1 MKNTKRQ
8 FTRFAF
14 YDQTAME
21 KHFEMMASEGWL
33 IEKITAYFLHYRRI
47 EPQKLHF
54 TVTYF
59 PDASEFDPGPKDKHK
74 MMEDFAARDGW
85 KLLTRWGQMQ
95 VFCNEAEKTIPME
108 TDAVTQVEN
117 IYRSMKKNL
126 LPAHLMILALAIWQ
140 LVFNGYRAL
149 TETVDFLST
158 PYLLT
163 SLPIW
168 LLLLLTEIYEILACY
183 LWYRKAKPAAENGVF
198 VPVKTNHFISF
209 TLILSGVFVL
219 IATIFLSSELRF
231 VSLCWIAIV
240 VGINLIGNAVKRKLK
255 KAGASKG
262 LNYTVTILI
271 IILLTFTLLTG
282 LVVFILRYG
291 LDDGRKPV
299 GSYDI
304 NGWTFKIYDEPMPLY
319 VEDMMEIG
327 DSKWSRERNEHN
339 ETFLLSKSEY
349 RQNHV
354 QGGPEGLNDL
364 EYTIIDIKVPALY
377 DIVKQSI
384 LNERQDEVY
393 DDVIF
398 TDHYEPIDATLWE
411 ADEAY
416 QVHWSGTILDTYLI
430 CWENRIVEI
439 KFYWQPTPEQLA
451 IVVDKL
457 KTE

>member
-1 MKNTKRQ
+1 MKNRKRQ

-21 KHFEMMASEGWL
+21 KHFEKMASEGWL
-33 IEKITAYFLHYRRI
+33 IEKISTYFLHYRRI

-95 VFCNEAEKTIPME
+95 VFCNEAEKPIPIE

-140 LVFNGYRAL
+140 LVFNGYRAF

-158 PYLLT
+158 PYLLA
-163 SLPIW
+163 SVPIW
-168 LLLLLTEIYEILACY
+168 LLLLLAEINEILACY
-183 LWYRKAKPAAENGVF
+183 LWHRKAKPAAENGVF

-209 TLILSGVFVL
+209 TLILSCVFIL
-219 IATIFLSSELRF
+219 IATIFLPSELRL

-240 VGINLIGNAVKRKLK
+240 VGINLIGNVVKRKLK
-255 KAGASKG
+255 KVGAPKG
-262 LNYTVTILI
+262 LNYAVTILI

-282 LVVFILRYG
+282 LVFFILRYG
-291 LDDGRKPV
+291 LDDGREPV

-304 NGWTFKIYDEPMPLY
+304 NGWTFEIYDEEMPLY
-319 VEDMMEIG
+319 VEDMMDIG
-327 DSKWSRERNEHN
+327 DSEWSRERNVHN

-354 QGGPEGLNDL
+354 QGGPEGLKDL
-364 EYTIIDIKVPALY
+364 AYTIIDFKVPALY

-398 TDHYEPIDATLWE
+398 TDHYEPIDATLWQ

-416 QVHWSGTILDTYLI
+416 QVHWSDTILDTYVI

-439 KFYWQPTPEQLA
+439 KFYWQPTPEQIA

>member
-8 FTRFAF
+8 ITRFAF

-21 KHFEMMASEGWL
+21 KHFEKMASEGWL
-33 IEKITAYFLHYRRI
+33 IERISAYFLHYRRI
-47 EPQKLHF
+47 EPKKLHF

-95 VFCNEAEKTIPME
+95 VFCNEAEKPIPME

-140 LVFNGYRAL
+140 LFFNGHRAF

-158 PYLLT
+158 PHLLA

-168 LLLLLTEIYEILACY
+168 LLLLLTEIYEILNCY

-198 VPVKTNHFISF
+198 IPVKTNHFISF
-209 TLILSGVFVL
+209 TLILSCVFVL
-219 IATIFLSSELRF
+219 IATIFLPSELRF

-240 VGINLIGNAVKRKLK
+240 VGINLIGNVVKRKLK

-262 LNYTVTILI
+262 LNYAVTILI

-282 LVVFILRYG
+282 LVFFILRYG

-327 DSKWSRERNEHN
+327 DSEWSRERNEHN

-354 QGGPEGLNDL
+354 QGGSEGLKDL
-364 EYTIIDIKVPALY
+364 EYTIIDIKIPALY

-398 TDHYEPIDATLWE
+398 TDHYEPIDATLWK

-439 KFYWQPTPEQLA
+439 KFYWQPTPEQIA

>member
-33 IEKITAYFLHYRRI
+33 IEKISAYFLHYRRI

-95 VFCNEAEKTIPME
+95 VFCNEAEKPIPME

-140 LVFNGYRAL
+140 LFFNGHRAF
-149 TETVDFLST
+149 TEMVDFLSS
-158 PYLLT
+158 PHLLA

-168 LLLLLTEIYEILACY
+168 LLLLLTEIYEILNCY

-198 VPVKTNHFISF
+198 IPVKTNHFISF
-209 TLILSGVFVL
+209 TLILSCVFVL
-219 IATIFLSSELRF
+219 IATIFLPSELRF

-240 VGINLIGNAVKRKLK
+240 VGINLIGNVVKRKLK

-291 LDDGRKPV
+291 LDDGREPV

-304 NGWTFKIYDEPMPLY
+304 NGWTFEIYNEEMPLY
-319 VEDMMEIG
+319 VEDMMDIG
-327 DSKWSRERNEHN
+327 DSEWSRERNEHN

-354 QGGPEGLNDL
+354 QGGPEGLKDL

-398 TDHYEPIDATLWE
+398 TDHYEPVDATLWK

-439 KFYWQPTPEQLA
+439 KFYWQPTPEQIA

>member
-33 IEKITAYFLHYRRI
+33 IEKISAYFLHYRRI

-95 VFCNEAEKTIPME
+95 VFCNEAEKPIPIE

-158 PYLLT
+158 PYLLA

-198 VPVKTNHFISF
+198 VPVETNHFISF

-219 IATIFLSSELRF
+219 IATIFLPSELRF

-240 VGINLIGNAVKRKLK
+240 VGINLIGNAVKHKLK
-255 KAGASKG
+255 KAGAPKG

-291 LDDGRKPV
+291 LDDGREPV

-304 NGWTFKIYDEPMPLY
+304 NGWTFEIYNEEMPLY

-327 DSKWSRERNEHN
+327 DSEWSRERNEHN

-354 QGGPEGLNDL
+354 QGGPEGLKDL
-364 EYTIIDIKVPALY
+364 AYTIIDFKVPALY

-398 TDHYEPIDATLWE
+398 TDHYEPIDATLWQ

-416 QVHWSGTILDTYLI
+416 QVHWSSTILDTYLI

-439 KFYWQPTPEQLA
+439 KFYWQPTPEQIA

-457 KTE
+457 KTN

>member
-21 KHFEMMASEGWL
+21 KHFEKMASEGWL
-33 IEKITAYFLHYRRI
+33 IEKISTYFLHYRRI

-59 PDASEFDPGPKDKHK
+59 PDASEFDPSPKDKHK

-95 VFCNEAEKTIPME
+95 VFCNEAEKPIPIE

-140 LVFNGYRAL
+140 LVFNGYRAF

-158 PYLLT
+158 PYLLA
-163 SLPIW
+163 SVPIW
-168 LLLLLTEIYEILACY
+168 LLLLLAEINEILACY
-183 LWYRKAKPAAENGVF
+183 LWHRKAKPAAENGVF

-209 TLILSGVFVL
+209 TLILSCVFVL
-219 IATIFLSSELRF
+219 IATIFLPSELRL

-240 VGINLIGNAVKRKLK
+240 VGINLIGNVVKRKLK
-255 KAGASKG
+255 KAGAPKG

-291 LDDGRKPV
+291 LDDGREPV

-304 NGWTFKIYDEPMPLY
+304 NGWTFEIYDEEMPLY

-327 DSKWSRERNEHN
+327 DSEWSREHNEHN
-339 ETFLLSKSEY
+339 ETLLLSKSEY
-349 RQNHV
+349 RQNHM
-354 QGGPEGLNDL
+354 QGGPEGLKDL

-398 TDHYEPIDATLWE
+398 TDHYEPIDATLWQ

-430 CWENRIVEI
+430 CWENRIVEV
-439 KFYWQPTPEQLA
+439 KFYWQPTPEQIA

-457 KTE
+457 KTN